1 MFRSVICLISVR
13 RPEETG
19 LIVERGDYVE
29 VFDHRYLSNHVYTPF
44 IMLIRSCSG
53 EFFTLCPYFVSRHL
67 HSPCPHWSGKR
78 SFCWTRHVWVSPIGS
93 DIYAVFGE
101 VGRMN
106 YR

>member
-53 EFFTLCPYFVSRHL
+53 NSSHCAPISSLGIYILRVHIGRESEAFVG
-67 HSPCPHWSGKR
+67 PAMC
-78 SFCWTRHVWVSPIGS
+78 GS
-93 DIYAVFGE
+93 AL
-101 VGRMN
+101 
-106 YR
+106 